1 MKSKIVRGII
11 NGGVLAAVAA
21 LGITVYQ
28 LGTKPIA
35 ENPQEEN
42 SVQVEETGLEEELS
56 DGENAEDAAAAGD
69 GWQDAAQDEISDG
82 ETGDEAG
89 LSGASEAGA
98 DGVTGSIRETAGS
111 GTAENA
117 AADADNGS
125 GTDDRSVSAAAGA
138 DRSRT
143 DGTGN
148 TADNAGNTS
157 AEGAVNNGAGA
168 STDTAETSAVGI
180 AAQALDFTEDSI
192 MEWPVRGTVL
202 VDYNM
207 DETVYYPTLDQYRV
221 SSAIALQAV
230 EDAPVYAAADGQVL
244 SVVQDACTGTTV
256 TMELGQTAIIANGP
270 WMISDF
276 YDTSM
281 VEDGFAD
288 KVGTAM
294 YPGDVMYNSGKI
306 GFNVASKDEKTLDA
320 TLTFVKFLTNE
331 ESQLKMLEI
340 TGDIPAMEGLTSDN
354 VKPLVNEV
362 IANGDKAAHRIN
374 DFQSLWYANVVD
386 EISIQYPLLAQG
398 EITPEEFAQ
407 ALTDAAQKN

>member
-56 DGENAEDAAAAGD
+56 DGENAEDGAAAGD

-125 GTDDRSVSAAAGA
+125 GTEDRSVSAAAGA

-207 DETVYYPTLDQYRV
+207 D
-221 SSAIALQAV
+221 
-230 EDAPVYAAADGQVL
+230 APVYAAADGQVL

-256 TMELGQTAIIANGP
+256 TMELGNG
-270 WMISDF
+270 
-276 YDTSM
+276 YQA
-281 VEDGFAD
+281 VDG
-288 KVGTAM
+288 
-294 YPGDVMYNSGKI
+294 
-306 GFNVASKDEKTLDA
+306 
-320 TLTFVKFLTNE
+320 
-331 ESQLKMLEI
+331 QLKDLTVAE
-340 TGDIPAMEGLTSDN
+340 GDTVKEG
-354 VKPLVNEV
+354 EV
-362 IANGDKAAHRIN
+362 IGNISAPTKYYSVEGPNLYFAMKKDG
-374 DFQSLWYANVVD
+374 VPVD
-386 EISIQYPLLAQG
+386 PFEYL
-398 EITPEEFAQ
+398 E
-407 ALTDAAQKN
+407 